1 VLRDPVTYAQYLWQT
16 FLPRLPFMT
25 DVQSQRW
32 PAYDIYVE
40 RGFAAFGWYAIQFPR
55 VVYLTIVAV
64 LVAVGVLALVA
75 VVRERAA
82 AWRIGWEIATLVVA
96 VAGVIGGVAAAYFTD
111 AFRGV
116 VAEQGRYAFTAM
128 VPLAAIAAGSCFG
141 LGRRLAP
148 VAAGVLVGGM
158 AGLGWASQLLAL
170 THFFS

>member
-1 VLRDPVTYAQYLWQT
+1 
-16 FLPRLPFMT
+16 
-25 DVQSQRW
+25 
-32 PAYDIYVE
+32 
-40 RGFAAFGWYAIQFPR
+40 

-64 LVAVGVLALVA
+64 LVAVLVLALVA